1 VGLHSTQIELRAL
14 ISARP
19 VVRLRGA

>member
-1 VGLHSTQIELRAL
+1 VGLHSTQIEFCAL
-14 ISARP
+14 NSARP

>member
-14 ISARP
+14 NSARP